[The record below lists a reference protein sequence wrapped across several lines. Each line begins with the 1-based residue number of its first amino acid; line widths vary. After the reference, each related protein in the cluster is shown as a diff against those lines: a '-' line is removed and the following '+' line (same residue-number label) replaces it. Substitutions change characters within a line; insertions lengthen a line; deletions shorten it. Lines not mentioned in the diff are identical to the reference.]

1 MLKVC
6 VRCLCEKDITL
17 FSPADTCKDGHR
29 NYCKACQK
37 KAKDAWRARNKEHHN
52 AKGKA
57 WVLANPEKRKESRRN
72 STARNKHKYENL
84 SRKWKKENKD
94 RVNLSTAMRRRK
106 IRQATPLWADKELIK
121 QFYVEA
127 LRSNLEVDHIIPLR
141 GKSVSGLHVH
151 TNLQLLTKS
160 ENSSKG
166 NSYGN

>member
-1 MLKVC
+1 MLKTC

-17 FSPADTCKDGHR
+17 FSLAPTCKDGHR
-29 NYCKACQK
+29 NYCKICQK
-37 KAKDAWRARNKEHHN
+37 KTKDEWRAKNLERHR

-57 WVLANPEKRKESRRN
+57 WVAANPEKRKEVSRK
-72 STARNKHKYENL
+72 STAKNKHKYEEL
-84 SRKWKKENKD
+84 HRKWKKENKD